1 MPPIGDHYD
10 KFLQLVEQSLVERH
24 QDRFSLAITQSMG
37 AGTKLVYAL
46 SKDKWVVYILFT
58 NECTS
63 AITPTGLLISVINN
77 ACARADL
84 AEADATPNYK
94 IRKELHNGCLLLI
107 KLFLYS
113 HLEVCHGFPGVYVFV
128 TVWYTCVVCLG
139 ILQALHMFFELT
151 KEMNLEPTLRKRLW
165 MRVLQDGGQSVVRE
179 IFNSKI
185 QLVHSQDNF
194 TNFEQQVTTFTR
206 ETPVSFGLGS
216 FATNTA
222 FRLCLL
228 LMRSTF

>member
-94 IRKELHNGCLLLI
+94 IRKELHNGCLSLI
-107 KLFLYS
+107 KLFLQS
-113 HLEVCHGFPGVYVFV
+113 FRGVSRVSRCIRVCY
-128 TVWYTCVVCLG
+128 CVVYLCSV
-139 ILQALHMFFELT
+139 
-151 KEMNLEPTLRKRLW
+151 LRH
-165 MRVLQDGGQSVVRE
+165 
-179 IFNSKI
+179 IA
-185 QLVHSQDNF
+185 
-194 TNFEQQVTTFTR
+194 
-206 ETPVSFGLGS
+206 GLAHV
-216 FATNTA
+216 F
-222 FRLCLL
+222 
-228 LMRSTF
+228 

>member
-1 MPPIGDHYD
+1 
-10 KFLQLVEQSLVERH
+10 
-24 QDRFSLAITQSMG
+24 
-37 AGTKLVYAL
+37 
-46 SKDKWVVYILFT
+46 
-58 NECTS
+58 
-63 AITPTGLLISVINN
+63 
-77 ACARADL
+77 
-84 AEADATPNYK
+84 
-94 IRKELHNGCLLLI
+94 
-107 KLFLYS
+107 
-113 HLEVCHGFPGVYVFV
+113 
-128 TVWYTCVVCLG
+128 
-139 ILQALHMFFELT
+139 MFFELT